1 MRSRGRIT
9 RISAGSWSLS
19 ARSGSCRCWLC
30 LSWREERATLAPA
43 RNHRTPRSDPLTRV
57 SRWRQV
63 DPAATCLVTGG
74 GRELTSATPQ
84 IRRNRPNFRSAIHLL
99 GWGTA
104 VAYDFVHVSN
114 DTRTFTR
121 TAKPSGGVGLHAP

>member
-1 MRSRGRIT
+1 LSASQLFRRYLNETYAVTRRIS

-43 RNHRTPRSDPLTRV
+43 RNHRTPRSDALTRV

-74 GRELTSATPQ
+74 GREL
-84 IRRNRPNFRSAIHLL
+84 
-99 GWGTA
+99 
-104 VAYDFVHVSN
+104 
-114 DTRTFTR
+114 
-121 TAKPSGGVGLHAP
+121 